1 MFSYHVTKKPRHGSV
16 SHKTKE
22 HLTKRTFRAVSKS
35 TKNLKMSS
43 FTDSFH

>member
-22 HLTKRTFRAVSKS
+22 HLTKELSEQSV
-35 TKNLKMSS
+35 NQLKI
-43 FTDSFH
+43 